1 MRKLQT
7 KYDEAT
13 EQVRELPLRK
23 HRLQNSYDDLKR
35 QLNKELPDLLAKT
48 QRDVDATMWEQ
59 AVGEMKKDYSAIENY
74 LNRILTPRQFDE
86 FKAITEGSFFEDMA
100 LRGEEIAG
108 VAAALFLG
116 YIDQATTFAHSSGG
130 GGGSPGSGLG
140 AIEMRQMKPTGT
152 GVASWGE

>member
-108 VAAALFLG
+108 VAAALF
-116 YIDQATTFAHSSGG
+116 
-130 GGGSPGSGLG
+130 
-140 AIEMRQMKPTGT
+140 
-152 GVASWGE
+152 